1 MVFDKNNWTIRGFIS
16 SFFPFQL
23 ILGQLKYNLISLFY
37 WTLLFLIV
45 SDSFG
50 SAFGVPFL
58 FFSPEYHGEV
68 NEWAFLFVGFSFG
81 GFTMAFNTYSYI
93 KLGPRYPFLAAVSR
107 PFLKFCINN
116 SFIPLF
122 FIIYYL
128 SQMISFQRADELA
141 SATNVFLYSISFLAG
156 FIAFITLSI
165 FYFFPTTKDTEV
177 TVNQEQSSNPIA
189 SVVSQKIEWYNYFRS
204 ETKRTYLYFGKGLK
218 IYQSRSVSHLEQEL
232 IERIF
237 AKNRINATIFEILT
251 ITAFFIFSMFR
262 DSQWMEFPAAMS
274 IVLLFTIIHMLF
286 SAMMSWFH
294 RWTYPIIFFIVIGM
308 NFLSTRTHFFKYIN
322 YAYGLDYSENK
333 LQDFSMENIRSK
345 AENYNSI
352 ENSRTN
358 YTSIL
363 QNWHTQTNKE
373 KPKLI
378 IVNTSGGGSRS
389 ALWTFSV
396 LQNCDKETKGELTK
410 HLQMISGASGGMVGA
425 AYFREL
431 LLRSRTGKLLNLYNP
446 EYKNNLS
453 KDLLNKLAFSA
464 STNDLFV
471 RFQSMTHNG
480 FSYTK
485 DRGYAFEEH
494 LHENTNQYM
503 RHDLGYYEQP
513 EKNAT
518 IPVMIF
524 SPTIVNDGRRLF
536 ISSQSLSFMTEPG
549 DDLNQIA
556 NSHENI
562 DYQTFFKDNSP
573 QNMRFSSALRA
584 SASFP
589 FIMPMITM
597 PTKPEMQLM
606 DAGIR
611 DNYGFRTAADF
622 LYNLRDWIEENTSGV
637 IIIEIRDTKKIL
649 NNENYMPV
657 SFMDKIT
664 LPFGNMYNNFP
675 RTQDFDQEQLMKIGL
690 KSFPFKVDIVTF
702 NLREKKDDR
711 ISLSWHLTKQEK
723 VKIEQAFL
731 SMSNQFALKRVKELL
746 KDK

>member
-1 MVFDKNNWTIRGFIS
+1 MVIDQNNWSIRGFIR

-23 ILGQLKYNLISLFY
+23 IVSQLKYNLISLFY

-68 NEWAFLFVGFSFG
+68 NGWAFLFVGFSFG

-116 SFIPLF
+116 SLIPLF

-128 SQMISFQRADELA
+128 WQMISFQRTDELA
-141 SATNVFLYSISFLAG
+141 TIGAVFFYSLSFLVG
-156 FIAFITLSI
+156 FISFITLSI
-165 FYFFPTTKDTEV
+165 FYFFPTTKDTDELLK
-177 TVNQEQSSNPIA
+177 QEHSVNPIA
-189 SVVSQKIEWYNYFRS
+189 SVVSQKIKWYNYFRS
-204 ETKRTYLYFGKGLK
+204 ETKRSFLYLGKGLK

-251 ITAFFIFSMFR
+251 ITSFFIFSMFR

-274 IVLLFTIIHMLF
+274 IILLFTIIHMLF

-294 RWTYPIIFFIVIGM
+294 RWTYPIIFFILIGM
-308 NFLSTRTHFFKYIN
+308 NLLSTRTEFFKYIN
-322 YAYGLDYSENK
+322 YAYGLDYSDEK

-345 AENYNSI
+345 SLNITSV
-352 ENSRTN
+352 ENSRSN
-358 YTSIL
+358 YTNIL
-363 QNWHTQTNKE
+363 NKWHAQTNKE

-378 IVNTSGGGSRS
+378 IVNSSGGGSRS

-396 LQNCDKETKGELTK
+396 LQNCDKATKGLLTK
-410 HLQMISGASGGMVGA
+410 HLQMISGASGGMIGA

-431 LLRSRTGKLLNLYNP
+431 LLRSRSGQAVNLYSQ

-464 STNDLFV
+464 STNDLFI
-471 RFQSMTHNG
+471 RFQHLTHNG
-480 FSYTK
+480 HNYTK

-513 EKNAT
+513 EKKAI

-536 ISSQSLSFMTEPG
+536 ISSQSLSFITESG
-549 DDLNQIA
+549 DYSKQIA

-573 QNMRFSSALRA
+573 QKLRFSSAMRA

-597 PTKPEMQLM
+597 PTNPEMQLM

-622 LYNLRDWIEENTSGV
+622 LYNLRDWIKENTSGV

-649 NNENYMPV
+649 NNENYNPI

-690 KSFPFKVDIVTF
+690 TNFPFNVNIVTF

-731 SMSNQFALKRVKELL
+731 SMSNQFALKRLKELL
-746 KDK
+746 QDE